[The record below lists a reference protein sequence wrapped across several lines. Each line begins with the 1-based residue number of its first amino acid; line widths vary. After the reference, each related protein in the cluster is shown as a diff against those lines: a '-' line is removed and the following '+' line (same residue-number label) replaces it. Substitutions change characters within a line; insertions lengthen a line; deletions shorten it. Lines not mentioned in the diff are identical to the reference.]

1 MKRKPMLFQ
10 KLEGTGQ
17 GRVRDVIGLIGTHRG
32 VGVTHTALM
41 LAFYMGEE
49 LGRKTALLECNN
61 HRDLELV
68 QEAYEWSRNEAHSFS
83 FHKITCYKEVLPERI
98 PDIYGEGF
106 ECLILDFG
114 DDFQKSREEFLRCT
128 TKIVIGGAAE
138 WELLKLHRFV
148 QNAEIH
154 RGCDSWLYFIPQAS
168 DRKVIRFSKEIS
180 RKVWSVPHVEEPT
193 MPSRISYRFFNH
205 LF

>member
-10 KLEGTGQ
+10 KLQGTGQ
-17 GRVRDVIGLIGTHRG
+17 GRVREVIGLIGTHRG

-68 QEAYEWSRNEAHSFS
+68 QEAYEWSRSELHSFS
-83 FHKITCYKEVLPERI
+83 FHKISCYKEVFPERI
-98 PDIYGEGF
+98 PDIYGEEY

-114 DDFQKSREEFLRCT
+114 DEFQKSREEFLRCT

-148 QNAEIH
+148 QEADIL

-168 DRKVIRFSKEIS
+168 DRKVIRVTKEIK
-180 RKVWSVPHVEEPT
+180 RKVWSVPRMEEPT
-193 MPSRISYRFFNH
+193 LPSRTSYRFFNQ